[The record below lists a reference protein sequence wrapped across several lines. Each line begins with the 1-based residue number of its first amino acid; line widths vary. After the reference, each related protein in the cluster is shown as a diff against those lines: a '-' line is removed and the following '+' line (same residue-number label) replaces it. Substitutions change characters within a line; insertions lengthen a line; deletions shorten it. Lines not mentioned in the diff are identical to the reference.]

1 VHRVDGEPLEM
12 HVADLLMRLELNAQ
26 DVQYNLRDAS
36 DLAILNLPKCMRDIG
51 VIQTEACALQART
64 DKLRRVLKGHL
75 DNSDAPRIQALCGL
89 DAIKLKAEECVG
101 RLDEAEKLDNLR
113 QKVENAFR
121 ADDLH
126 EIAKAVGDFRVSLD
140 VVGDLREAR
149 VYREK
154 LEEWMGSLEAK
165 VLPLLRRAVDEQ
177 RAGGGGEAGALMRY
191 REVLDAAGRAEA
203 VEACY
208 AETLQQQILDMWRGF
223 DESRDAAD
231 LGGWVEKFLSG
242 VVTLARRDM
251 EWCGGGLLPK
261 PRAAIRAAVSAA
273 LAGLSPPLEKRAE
286 AALRAPSLAA
296 DAGCDL
302 LCALHSVVLLFV
314 EALDDALSSE
324 STGPAAAG
332 QAAGGAGD
340 TDDGGGRD
348 EVLAALCQPFLA
360 LQPRHTSLEQVQ
372 LGAVAERAVSA
383 LARAGREDAAQLAQ
397 LAEEGLRSITGAA
410 CAAVE
415 RCLLGCAGVEIER
428 LLQHADGALV
438 VFLEAL
444 TEAVQQL
451 GRGKQN
457 GCPAQLTHTHAP
469 PSTDTNVA
477 LRPFWAGKG
486 GREAAV
492 QQTSDGFELQ
502 GRLAAALRP
511 LPPTPSSSS
520 PPPSH
525 TAGPF
530 EALQSRSRKTLLG
543 LRAQLFTSSGRRQET
558 DDGSEA
564 VLADTLCQAGLHYCA
579 LQSGKATR
587 LGAFLGRVGSLT
599 DASVSSSADSPSLFP
614 ASTAAAQPC
623 ILAASRLVFRLLFR
637 CDATC
642 CSSSAY
648 GGNDD
653 DDDDDD
659 DDRVVVRRPMR
670 ASLAG
675 LATWPQWAAA
685 DTAQPGAGGA
695 RVATGVAFSLPPSE
709 YVHTV
714 AEQLLNV
721 PALVHAGSLDQSRCV
736 PPLLTGLR
744 DGTT

>member
-1 VHRVDGEPLEM
+1 MHRVDGEPLEM

-296 DAGCDL
+296 DAG
-302 LCALHSVVLLFV
+302 
-314 EALDDALSSE
+314 
-324 STGPAAAG
+324 
-332 QAAGGAGD
+332 
-340 TDDGGGRD
+340 
-348 EVLAALCQPFLA
+348 
-360 LQPRHTSLEQVQ
+360 
-372 LGAVAERAVSA
+372 
-383 LARAGREDAAQLAQ
+383 
-397 LAEEGLRSITGAA
+397 
-410 CAAVE
+410 
-415 RCLLGCAGVEIER
+415 
-428 LLQHADGALV
+428 
-438 VFLEAL
+438 
-444 TEAVQQL
+444 
-451 GRGKQN
+451 
-457 GCPAQLTHTHAP
+457 
-469 PSTDTNVA
+469 
-477 LRPFWAGKG
+477 
-486 GREAAV
+486 
-492 QQTSDGFELQ
+492 
-502 GRLAAALRP
+502 
-511 LPPTPSSSS
+511 
-520 PPPSH
+520 
-525 TAGPF
+525 
-530 EALQSRSRKTLLG
+530 
-543 LRAQLFTSSGRRQET
+543 
-558 DDGSEA
+558 
-564 VLADTLCQAGLHYCA
+564 
-579 LQSGKATR
+579 
-587 LGAFLGRVGSLT
+587 
-599 DASVSSSADSPSLFP
+599 
-614 ASTAAAQPC
+614 
-623 ILAASRLVFRLLFR
+623 
-637 CDATC
+637 
-642 CSSSAY
+642 
-648 GGNDD
+648 
-653 DDDDDD
+653 
-659 DDRVVVRRPMR
+659 
-670 ASLAG
+670 
-675 LATWPQWAAA
+675 
-685 DTAQPGAGGA
+685 
-695 RVATGVAFSLPPSE
+695 
-709 YVHTV
+709 
-714 AEQLLNV
+714 
-721 PALVHAGSLDQSRCV
+721 
-736 PPLLTGLR
+736 
-744 DGTT
+744 